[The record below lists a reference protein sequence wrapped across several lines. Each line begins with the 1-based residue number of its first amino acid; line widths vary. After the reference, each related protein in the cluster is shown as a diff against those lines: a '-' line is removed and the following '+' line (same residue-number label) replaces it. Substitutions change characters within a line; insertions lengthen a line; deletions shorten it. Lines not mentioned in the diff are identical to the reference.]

1 MLVFCWQKRPSVK
14 QTQRDKDTNKAAT
27 SKSNQLSLQGFE
39 DKTNDAEKDSPTNTN
54 FWADLFD
61 TLPPWLDEII
71 AIALLIFGVLSFI
84 ALINPA
90 EAIVAT
96 AWRDIMTGLF
106 GRGSVLISV
115 GLFILGII
123 ILLPKVGVSV
133 RFPPARIFAIEIA
146 FLAII
151 ALLHL
156 LSPDTELRA
165 IARIGE
171 GGGQVGWGLSLLAQL
186 LGRPLTIFFYACILF
201 VSLLTIIGVRK
212 AHIKHHLEKIG
223 HQLQQIAE
231 QNKVVAE
238 SAKGIPPIVEAPAT
252 IIAEG
257 PFSLTRKRTPFMR
270 IRANPEHIPPSL
282 RVSSHTPVDAPKP
295 TEGARAVL
303 ETPNSDIKDSPTF
316 FGQRQLKREL
326 NLIGEVKRKNKDGIQ
341 WVERPDGRLKRYF
354 SVDNMRESKRVV
366 KRDKDLPPIDLL
378 DDIPLHVPDEQE
390 INHNVVLI
398 ENTLLE
404 FDIDIDVVD
413 VQVGPTV
420 TQYAIQPFREGK
432 SGDYERTRVGKIA
445 ALAGDLALALS
456 AKRLRLETP
465 VPGQSYL
472 GVEVPNKNPSIV
484 ALRSVYESKAFHD
497 AAQKSNS
504 PLLIPLGR
512 DVSGKPV
519 AVDIATM
526 PHLLIAGTT
535 GSGKSVCIAA
545 LATALVLHNTPEQVQ
560 LVMLDPK
567 MVELSRFNGLP
578 HLLGPVETD
587 AERIIEVLRWC
598 TREMDRRY
606 KLLEEHAARNI
617 DTYNSRQ
624 ASRKRGG
631 DPLPYIVIFIDEI
644 GDLMLN
650 YQEETEKSITR
661 LAQMARAVG
670 MHLVVA
676 TQRPSV
682 DVITGLIKANF
693 PTRISFAVAS
703 SVDSRVILDTTGAE
717 TLLGRG
723 DMLYLAN
730 DAAGPRRIQGC
741 FVSDE
746 EVRRV
751 VTYWREW
758 HQEQIRA
765 GKAQKITAGPWERGL
780 TRREFLAETDP
791 MLEEAI
797 ELVVQTG
804 EASASM
810 IQRRLGLGYPRAAR
824 IMDMLEELG
833 IIGEPV
839 GGGRNRRVLFQPGQ
853 DPFKKV
859 IDRRHKASQMR
870 NNE

>member
-1 MLVFCWQKRPSVK
+1 MK
-14 QTQRDKDTNKAAT
+14 QPQHNKET
-27 SKSNQLSLQGFE
+27 SKTTTPKSNQLSLKGFE
-39 DKTNDAEKDSPTNTN
+39 ETQTEPKSDSPAYVN
-54 FWADLFD
+54 FWNDLLD
-61 TLPPWLDEII
+61 SLPPWLDEII
-71 AIALLIFGVLSFI
+71 AIALLIFGILSFI

-90 EAIVAT
+90 DAIVAT
-96 AWRDIMTGLF
+96 AWRDIMTSLFGQGSLFISAGLF
-106 GRGSVLISV
+106 ALGV
-115 GLFILGII
+115 IL
-123 ILLPKVGVSV
+123 LLPKVGVTV
-133 RFPPARIFAIEIA
+133 HFYPKRILAIEIA

-165 IARIGE
+165 IARAGE
-171 GGGQVGWGLSLLAQL
+171 GGGQIGWGLSLLAHL
-186 LGRPLTIFFYACILF
+186 LGRPLTICFYGLILIIS
-201 VSLLTIIGVRK
+201 VLTVMGVQK
-212 AHIKHHLEKIG
+212 Q
-223 HQLQQIAE
+223 QLKNVVDAIRLYFDRVAE
-231 QNKVVAE
+231 QNKISAE
-238 SAKGIPPIVEAPAT
+238 PIKVSPTIIDAPAQVKT
-252 IIAEG
+252 DTDLA
-257 PFSLTRKRTPFMR
+257 SYKKRTPFMR
-270 IRANPEHIPPSL
+270 IRANPENIPPAL
-282 RVSSHTPVDAPKP
+282 RTAQTPKP
-295 TEGARAVL
+295 VQ
-303 ETPNSDIKDSPTF
+303 TPRPTVATPEAPPKDYPSF
-316 FGQRQLKREL
+316 SGQRQLRREF
-326 NLIGEVKRKNKDGIQ
+326 NLIGEVKRKTKDGVQ

-354 SVDNMRESKRVV
+354 SVDNMREPKRIIR
-366 KRDKDLPPIDLL
+366 RDKELPPLDLL
-378 DDIPLHVPDEQE
+378 EDVPLNIPDEQE

-432 SGDYERTRVGKIA
+432 GGDYERTRVGKIA

-465 VPGQSYL
+465 VPGQSYM

-484 ALRSVYESKAFHD
+484 ALRSVYESKAFQD
-497 AAQKSNS
+497 AAQKTSS
-504 PLLIPLGR
+504 PLLVPLGR
-512 DVSGKPV
+512 DVSGKPI

-617 DTYNSRQ
+617 DIYNSRQ

-631 DPLPYIVIFIDEI
+631 EPLPYIVIFIDEI

-650 YQEETEKSITR
+650 YQEETEKSVTR

-670 MHLVVA
+670 MHLIVA

-746 EVRRV
+746 EVRQV
-751 VTYWREW
+751 VTHWRKW
-758 HQEQIRA
+758 HEEQIRA
-765 GKAQKITAGPWERGL
+765 GKAQKIVAGPWERGL

-797 ELVVQTG
+797 ELVVETG

-859 IDRRHKASQMR
+859 IDKRQKDNRIKD
-870 NNE
+870 NE